1 VDVITLS
8 IAFMFIALVLTL
20 TQFLIQNK
28 AKRDQAADFYLLL
41 SYFSNAFF
49 AGLCHMRKEPTESA
63 SHKHFL
69 ICNKSTFSE
78 LCPWEE
84 QYFISIKRTKKKWKG
99 VVIKSPDMVGV
110 TCVCFSGYYKNY
122 NSLKINMVP
131 PPLPRTL
138 HPAAPKRPIYH
149 FTTARPPT
157 MGRCS
162 PFSSKRT
169 LRMKSFY
176 DMFAIYLFVCKLC
189 RLCLAFSS
197 VFSFFP
203 SLSHLFSLF

>member
-84 QYFISIKRTKKKWKG
+84 QYFISIKRTKKKNEKG
-99 VVIKSPDMVGV
+99 
-110 TCVCFSGYYKNY
+110 
-122 NSLKINMVP
+122 L
-131 PPLPRTL
+131 
-138 HPAAPKRPIYH
+138 
-149 FTTARPPT
+149 
-157 MGRCS
+157 
-162 PFSSKRT
+162 
-169 LRMKSFY
+169 
-176 DMFAIYLFVCKLC
+176 
-189 RLCLAFSS
+189 
-197 VFSFFP
+197 
-203 SLSHLFSLF
+203 